1 MKILAIS
8 GSLRA
13 VSSNTALL
21 KAAETLAPPGVEI
34 EVYGGLGDLPH
45 FNPDLEGNE
54 PPSVIDFIARVRE
67 ADGLLISSPEYAHGV
82 PGAMKNALDWLVSD
96 EEFMGKPVA
105 LFNASPL
112 ATYAQAALLE
122 TITVM
127 SARVVAEASIS
138 VPVSGKKLDEA
149 GIAAHPEI
157 AATVRAAL
165 EAFARAIQA
174 PGV

>member
-1 MKILAIS
+1 LKILAIS

-21 KAAETLAPPGVEI
+21 RAAARLAPPGMEI
-34 EVYGGLGDLPH
+34 DVYGGLGDLPH
-45 FNPDLEGNE
+45 FNPDLEGSE
-54 PPSVIDFIARVRE
+54 PPAVIEFIVRVRA
-67 ADGLLISSPEYAHGV
+67 ADGLLISSPEYAHGI

-112 ATYAQAALLE
+112 ASYAQAALLE

-127 SARVVAEASIS
+127 SARVVTEACIA

-157 AATVRAAL
+157 AAALRSAL
-165 EAFARAIQA
+165 EAFAHAIES

>member
-21 KAAETLAPPGVEI
+21 RAAATLAPPGMEI
-34 EVYGGLGDLPH
+34 AVYGGLGDLPH
-45 FNPDLEGNE
+45 FNPDLEGN
-54 PPSVIDFIARVRE
+54 PPPAVTDFIARVRE
-67 ADGLLISSPEYAHGV
+67 ADGLLISSPEYAHGI
-82 PGAMKNALDWLVSD
+82 PGATKNALDWLVSD
-96 EEFMGKPVA
+96 EKFMGKPVA

-112 ATYAQAALLE
+112 ASYAQAALLE

-127 SARVVAEASIS
+127 SARVVAEAFIA

-157 AATVRAAL
+157 SAAIRAAL
-165 EAFARAIQA
+165 EAFARAIQT
-174 PGV
+174 PPV